1 MLNGYTILLQVIIYS
16 QVVICF
22 VKNVIWMWWDKFWS
36 EQLPNNSQL
45 PSVTA
50 VYIHHVIY

>member
-1 MLNGYTILLQVIIYS
+1 MAIQFYFKLLFTVKLL
-16 QVVICF
+16 F
-22 VKNVIWMWWDKFWS
+22 ALLKNVIWMWWDKFWS